1 MRVTHTHAGVA
12 QGGHLNVVKA
22 LVGPMMVVTM
32 EWPDA
37 DDAPVPGAVAVGLA
51 MAAGHTQVRG
61 HQHHDV
67 IPWEP

>member
-1 MRVTHTHAGVA
+1 M
-12 QGGHLNVVKA
+12 VKA

-37 DDAPVPGAVAVGLA
+37 DDSPVPGAVAVGLA